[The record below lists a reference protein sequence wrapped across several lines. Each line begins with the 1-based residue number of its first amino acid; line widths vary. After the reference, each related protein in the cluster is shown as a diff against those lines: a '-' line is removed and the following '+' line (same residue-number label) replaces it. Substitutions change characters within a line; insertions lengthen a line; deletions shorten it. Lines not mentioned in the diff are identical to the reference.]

1 MPSLCGWV
9 QGEIDL
15 TLLNSTYT
23 RSIDQGCVFPL
34 EGVNYD
40 DSENRE
46 VPDAVVNLPSIAA
59 VSECH
64 RKLESLIQKIEEYEK
79 KEKTKFSESHSIHV
93 FRRYLNKILIEA
105 GRLGLPDENIGDV
118 HYDAEIILTSQAL
131 LEINRFLNEE
141 DWKSGALDDAV
152 SDILINFKHHDY
164 EVWKW
169 RFEDTFGVDPY
180 NLLMVLLCLVCIT
193 VTVATELWTH
203 IGWCTQVKR
212 ILFISFLISCGWN
225 WIYLYKT
232 KTAMKINTS
241 VISILSFRNIV
252 GIAFAQH
259 QAEVAKMGNYDKV
272 CDEKLDWSESLF
284 EWFRSS
290 WTFQDDPCQK
300 YYETILVNPIWL
312 VPPTKALAVTF
323 TNFVTEPLKHI
334 GQGIGEFIK
343 ALMKE
348 IPMML
353 QIPVLIILAVAVLG
367 FCYGAGRSV
376 ATLIHLTGPE
386 RKPSPSLPSSDRQQ
400 EQIHYSAGDSEASYR
415 RNVGALS
422 GEPHDRR
429 DDHMRLQNGNRSSD
443 VLPPGGA
450 LKAQREEHHKCGWHP
465 VSQCQTI
472 FRVKT
477 NADQN
482 SDKEI
487 APEKHKLHTI
497 GVEQESEKNCEPQAS
512 CSSKKEKTNK
522 QNSIDKTGDLEKM
535 EKGSPPQLM
544 EGTEETKES
553 LNSTGLCYGARKSV
567 ATLRDF
573 KSLEQEPSPS
583 LPPSDRQHWE
593 QINCSAGDS
602 DANYRGNIS
611 PLSRGPYDRG
621 DAHMRLQNSNSSPE
635 VLPAGD
641 IPDPQR
647 EEHHKVAFSEQS
659 QQPTTENLPETP

>member
-1 MPSLCGWV
+1 MLVPLVLCATLMIGS
-9 QGEIDL
+9 GEIQDDEWIDP
-15 TLLNSTYT
+15 TDMLNYDAASGTM
-23 RSIDQGCVFPL
+23 RRPAK
-34 EGVNYD
+34 VNYD

-46 VPDAVVNLPSIAA
+46 KPDAVVSLPSTAA

-79 KEKTKFSESHSIHV
+79 KEKTKLSESHSIYV

-152 SDILINFKHHDY
+152 NNILINFKHHNF

-169 RFEDTFGVDPY
+169 RFEDTFGIDPY
-180 NLLMVLLCLVCIT
+180 NLLMVLLCLLCIT

-203 IGWCTQVKR
+203 IGWYTQVKR

-225 WIYLYKT
+225 WIYLYK
-232 KTAMKINTS
+232 
-241 VISILSFRNIV
+241 
-252 GIAFAQH
+252 IAFAQH
-259 QAEVAKMGNYDKV
+259 QAEVARMGNYDTV
-272 CDEKLDWSESLF
+272 CDKKIDWSESLF
-284 EWFRSS
+284 EWLRSS

-312 VPPTKALAVTF
+312 VPPTKVLAVTF

-334 GQGIGEFIK
+334 GKGIGEFIK

-376 ATLIHLTGPE
+376 ATLKHLTGPD
-386 RKPSPSLPSSDRQQ
+386 RKPSPSLPSSDRQHW
-400 EQIHYSAGDSEASYR
+400 EQIHYSAGDSDSNYR
-415 RNVGALS
+415 RNVGAIS
-422 GEPHDRR
+422 GGPHDRG
-429 DDHMRLQNGNRSSD
+429 DDHMRLQNGNRSSE
-443 VLPPGGA
+443 VLLPGGTPN
-450 LKAQREEHHKCGWHP
+450 AQREEHYKCGLHP
-465 VSQCQTI
+465 VSQDQTI

-477 NADQN
+477 NVDQN
-482 SDKEI
+482 CDREI
-487 APEKHKLHTI
+487 ALEEQKLCTL

-512 CSSKKEKTNK
+512 CSLKKEKTNK
-522 QNSIDKTGDLEKM
+522 QNSVEKPGDLEKT
-535 EKGSPPQLM
+535 EKGSLSRLM
-544 EGTEETKES
+544 EGTEETKEP
-553 LNSTGLCYGARKSV
+553 LNSTGLCYGAGKSV

-573 KSLEQEPSPS
+573 KSPEKEPSPS
-583 LPPSDRQHWE
+583 LPSSDRQHWE
-593 QINCSAGDS
+593 QINYSAGDS
-602 DANYRGNIS
+602 DANYRENVG
-611 PLSRGPYDRG
+611 PLSRAPYDRG
-621 DAHMRLQNSNSSPE
+621 DAL
-635 VLPAGD
+635 
-641 IPDPQR
+641 R
-647 EEHHKVAFSEQS
+647 ERGSH
-659 QQPTTENLPETP
+659 ETSK

>member
-1 MPSLCGWV
+1 MLVPLILCAALMIGS
-9 QGEIDL
+9 GEIQGDEW
-15 TLLNSTYT
+15 
-23 RSIDQGCVFPL
+23 IDPTDML
-34 EGVNYD
+34 NYD
-40 DSENRE
+40 
-46 VPDAVVNLPSIAA
+46 AA
-59 VSECH
+59 SGTM
-64 RKLESLIQKIEEYEK
+64 RRPAKIEEYEK

-225 WIYLYKT
+225 WIYLYK
-232 KTAMKINTS
+232 
-241 VISILSFRNIV
+241 
-252 GIAFAQH
+252 IAFAQH